1 MIDEIFEANFSFRE
15 KYRATGKIQFLF
27 FSNFFANTNKVFEG
41 RLGTRLEWL
50 ISEDLKSVV
59 WQLLL
64 QLVHTITN
72 NHTPFR
78 LWQKKNLVKPT
89 KFSSYYDYDRSL
101 SFSKSNLKSAMFI
114 VTATLKQV
122 KHWD

>member
-1 MIDEIFEANFSFRE
+1 MIDKIFETNFRSPE

-27 FSNFFANTNKVFEG
+27 FSNFFANTNKVFEE

-50 ISEDLKSVV
+50 ISENLKSVV

-78 LWQKKNLVKPT
+78 LWQRKNLVKPT
-89 KFSSYYDYDRSL
+89 KFSNYYDHDCSL
-101 SFSKSNLKSAMFI
+101 SFSKSNLKSTMFI

-122 KHWD
+122 EHWD